1 MGLAASITWL
11 LQAANLND
19 PLLIRAHNQLFCF
32 HVFFL
37 AKPLELKIAKPFNN
51 ELGGTETDGV
61 EEGDFQDPVDWLVDE
76 NRKEHRTDM
85 YEQKNLIVR
94 RAGVIKLKVTFT
106 REFNSAGDTLRLEFS
121 TGKAP
126 AIQYGTMAIVD
137 CKEDG
142 KLDKLGWTGTLEV
155 KDETI
160 EVEVNVPPT
169 AAIGKY
175 SVKV

>member
-1 MGLAASITWL
+1 M
-11 LQAANLND
+11 
-19 PLLIRAHNQLFCF
+19 
-32 HVFFL
+32 
-37 AKPLELKIAKPFNN
+37 KIAKPFHN
-51 ELGGTETDGV
+51 ELGGVETDGV

-175 SVKV
+175 SVKVRLKNIEF